1 MAIQAGMVKTLRERT
16 GAGMMECK
24 KALEETQGD
33 MEAAVLLMRKRGVL
47 KAEKRAGHAAR
58 EGRIAL
64 VLDEQ
69 AGAAAMVEVDC
80 ETDFVAQCDD
90 FQQYTQ
96 WLAQAALQHQPR
108 DLEHFLGLA
117 IEGKTPE
124 EARHDLIGKVGENV
138 VVRRV
143 VFMQRQGD
151 VLGSYQH
158 GRRIGVLVDMQGG
171 DMAMARDV
179 AMHIAASRPRW
190 LDADQVPASFL
201 QREKDVFQAQAA
213 TSGKPEAIVAKMIEG
228 RLRKA
233 VEEVTLLGQPFVKQ
247 PEQTVG
253 ALLKSRGARVLAY
266 ARFEVAEEEEQAV

>member
-1 MAIQAGMVKTLRERT
+1 MAIQAGMVKALRDRT

-64 VLDEQ
+64 ATDERT
-69 AGAAAMVEVDC
+69 GRAAMVEVDC
-80 ETDFVAQCDD
+80 ETDFVANCDD
-90 FQQYTQ
+90 FQQYAQ
-96 WLAQAALQHQPR
+96 WLVQAILDHQPQ
-108 DLEHFLGLA
+108 DLEQLFALSIDGRS
-117 IEGKTPE
+117 PE
-124 EARHDLIGKVGENV
+124 EARHDLVAKVGENV
-138 VVRRV
+138 VVRRMLA
-143 VFMQRQGD
+143 MQCRGN

-171 DMAMARDV
+171 DVALARDV

-190 LDADQVPASFL
+190 LDGDQVPPAFL

-253 ALLKSRGARVLAY
+253 SLLKSRGAAVLAF

>member
-1 MAIQAGMVKTLRERT
+1 MAIQAGMVKALRDRT

-64 VLDEQ
+64 ATDERT
-69 AGAAAMVEVDC
+69 GRAAMVEVDC
-80 ETDFVAQCDD
+80 ETDFVANCDD
-90 FQQYTQ
+90 FQQYAQ
-96 WLAQAALQHQPR
+96 WLVQAILDHQPQT
-108 DLEHFLGLA
+108 LEQLFALSIDGRS
-117 IEGKTPE
+117 PE
-124 EARHDLIGKVGENV
+124 EARHDLVAKVGENV
-138 VVRRV
+138 VVRRMLA
-143 VFMQRQGD
+143 MQRRGD

-171 DMAMARDV
+171 DLALARDV

-190 LDADQVPASFL
+190 LDGDQVPPAFL

-253 ALLKSRGARVLAY
+253 SLLKSRGAAALAF